1 MKRGE
6 GEGGM
11 RGKDG
16 MDRMGGGGGMGAPFD
31 RSQSGRGERGSQV
44 WLLKFVLILIFY
56 PYYS

>member
-16 MDRMGGGGGMGAPFD
+16 MDRMGGGGGMGAPYD

-44 WLLKFVLILIFY
+44 SYFFYLRIVIYRIVL
-56 PYYS
+56 

>member
-16 MDRMGGGGGMGAPFD
+16 MDRMGGGGGMGAPYD

-44 WLLKFVLILIFY
+44 SYYLRIVIYRIVL
-56 PYYS
+56 